1 MQQITPHLWFDRN
14 CEEAMNFYVSFF
26 KNSKILSLHR
36 YPTGIDDPHMKG
48 MEGKVLHGEF
58 ELNGQK
64 FMALDGGPIF
74 KFNESVSF
82 YVVCKDQEEV
92 DYYWNKLTADGGQE
106 SMCGWLKDK
115 YGLSWQIAPAQLEEL
130 LGSPDRERSNRAMQ
144 AMLKM
149 KKIIIADLQKAYD
162 GK

>member
-14 CEEAMNFYVSFF
+14 CEEAMNFYVSVF

>member
-14 CEEAMNFYVSFF
+14 CEEAINFYVSVF

-48 MEGKVLHGEF
+48 MEGKVIHGEF

-82 YVVCKDQEEV
+82 YVDCKDQEEV
-92 DYYWNKLTADGGQE
+92 DYYWNKLTA
-106 SMCGWLKDK
+106 
-115 YGLSWQIAPAQLEEL
+115 
-130 LGSPDRERSNRAMQ
+130 
-144 AMLKM
+144 
-149 KKIIIADLQKAYD
+149 
-162 GK
+162 